1 VKLIWTNR
9 FTRDYKALTPNLQKQ
24 TDKQLRHLSRDISYP
39 SLRVKRVQKRK
50 GVFEGSITKQYR
62 FLFQITTD
70 AYILLRV
77 GKHSILEKA

>member
-1 VKLIWTNR
+1 MKLIWTNR
-9 FTRDYKALTPNLQKQ
+9 FTRDYQALTPNLQKQ

-50 GVFEGSITKQYR
+50 GSITKDYR

-77 GKHSILEKA
+77 GKHNISECYT